1 MVVIARYAVNMVAEK
16 VVGGSIVNVLVGINH
31 RAIETI
37 QPVLCAHPHY
47 ALLILVKAV
56 HQVIGQSVFL
66 ADMVK
71 KQRRF
76 INLRDGRLP

>member
-1 MVVIARYAVNMVAEK
+1 MVVIARYAVNMVTKK
-16 VVGGSIVNVLVGINH
+16 VVGRSIVNILVGVDD
-31 RAIETI
+31 RSVETI

-47 ALLILVKAV
+47 PLLILVKAV

-76 INLRDGRLP
+76 INLRECHLP